1 MEILLLGLIIYL
13 VITNLKTITYLVG
26 AFVMVSLFL
35 YFISI
40 FIAVQSVTYT

>member
-35 YFISI
+35 YFINI
-40 FIAVQSVTYT
+40 FIAAQLTYI